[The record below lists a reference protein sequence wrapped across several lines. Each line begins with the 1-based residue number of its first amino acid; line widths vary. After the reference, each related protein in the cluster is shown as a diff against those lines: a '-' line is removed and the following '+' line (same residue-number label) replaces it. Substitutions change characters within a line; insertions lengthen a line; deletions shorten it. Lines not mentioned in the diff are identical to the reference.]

1 MHSAV
6 CRRVSGVA
14 RQEGVKTE
22 MLVLLLADRVVRV
35 TGLLIWQVTWEPRER
50 LQRGSA
56 LSVTTF
62 LIIAA
67 HTKER
72 LRFCLT
78 VSLNSTSLL
87 NCN

>member
-1 MHSAV
+1 MHSTV
-6 CRRVSGVA
+6 CRRVWWCT

-35 TGLLIWQVTWEPRER
+35 TGLLIWQVTWEPREW

-62 LIIAA
+62 LIIPT
-67 HTKER
+67 HTDKG
-72 LRFCLT
+72 
-78 VSLNSTSLL
+78 SQP
-87 NCN
+87 

>member
-1 MHSAV
+1 
-6 CRRVSGVA
+6 
-14 RQEGVKTE
+14 

-56 LSVTTF
+56 LLVTTF

-87 NCN
+87 NGN